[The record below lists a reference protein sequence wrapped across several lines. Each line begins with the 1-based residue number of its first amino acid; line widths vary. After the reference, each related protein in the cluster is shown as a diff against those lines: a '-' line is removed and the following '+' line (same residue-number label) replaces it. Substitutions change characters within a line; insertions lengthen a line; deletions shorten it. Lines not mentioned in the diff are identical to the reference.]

1 METRANYVMIG
12 GFVLGILVAAFLFIY
27 WLAAA
32 ADSGKSINVKVVFPG
47 AVTGLPVGGQVL
59 FNGIKVGDVSALDF
73 DPRDPRIVIATI
85 RVSPNAPLRKDV
97 RATLGFQG
105 LTGVAY
111 VDLKGGTTGTGLL
124 LDALNEGKEP
134 VIYADRSF
142 FDDVLE
148 NGRDVLRKADTTLEA
163 INDVLRENQPVIA
176 STMRNVETFSAAL
189 AQNSDGVKDFMASL
203 GEATVAF
210 SSLSG
215 KLEGLVMQGE
225 RILAA
230 VPDDKVE
237 ELVVNITEFSD
248 SLKAAGPEIRQ
259 IMGDASSA
267 VANVQQFTERMN
279 SSLTQVEA
287 VVNAVKPEEVQRV
300 VAGAASLGDVLSN
313 RSSDIDGLIRSTTST
328 MAHVDQLAQ
337 TIRSREDDIVT
348 LIGDAQRLLT
358 GLIKTVDDTGEVV
371 AAIDPARISSIVDAV
386 DRTVSAIAG
395 QGNAIAETI
404 DSARNAATNVERMSA
419 DLSARTD
426 DVNQIIT
433 DAKTV
438 AANLNTSSQKLD
450 VLMDKVN
457 TMVDGDGEG
466 LITEATKAMTAIRK
480 VAEAFE
486 SRAGGIADGL
496 SRFASQGS
504 ADLAATLGQ
513 VNRTF
518 ITLQRAIENFD
529 RAPNRVI
536 FGGDDV
542 PRFNG
547 GQRR

>member
-32 ADSGKSINVKVVFPG
+32 ADSGKSVNAKVVFPG
-47 AVTGLPVGGQVL
+47 PVTGLPVGGQVL
-59 FNGIKVGDVSALDF
+59 FNGIKVGDVGALDF

-85 RVSPNAPLRKDV
+85 RVSPTAPLRKDV
-97 RATLGFQG
+97 KATLGFQG

-111 VDLKGGTTGTGLL
+111 VDLKGGTTSTGML
-124 LDALNEGKEP
+124 LDRQNGEEP

-148 NGRDVLRKADTTLEA
+148 NGRDVLRKADITLESVNA
-163 INDVLRENQPVIA
+163 VLRENQPAIA
-176 STMRNVETFSAAL
+176 ATIRNVETFSQAL
-189 AQNSDGVKDFMASL
+189 AQNSDGVKDFMASI
-203 GEATVAF
+203 GEATTAF

-215 KLEGLVMQGE
+215 KLEGLVTQGE

-237 ELVVNITEFSD
+237 ELVVNITEFSNA
-248 SLKAAGPEIRQ
+248 LKEAGPEIQQ
-259 IMGDASSA
+259 IMADASSA
-267 VANVQQFTERMN
+267 TANVQQFTERLN
-279 SSLTQVEA
+279 TSLSQVEA

-300 VAGAASLGDVLSN
+300 VAGAASLGDVLSS
-313 RSSDIDGLIRSTTST
+313 RSGDIDQLIRSTSSAMTQ
-328 MAHVDQLAQ
+328 VDEIAQ
-337 TIRSREDDIVT
+337 TIRSREDDLVGLLADART
-348 LIGDAQRLLT
+348 LVT
-358 GLIKTVDDTGEVV
+358 GLIKTVDDTGQVIT
-371 AAIDPARISSIVDAV
+371 AIDPARVSSIVDAV
-386 DRTVSAIAG
+386 DRTVSAISG
-395 QGNAIAETI
+395 QGDAISSIIT
-404 DSARNAATNVERMSA
+404 SARNAASNVERMSV
-419 DLSARTD
+419 DISARTD

-438 AANLNTSSQKLD
+438 AANLNTSSEKLNG
-450 VLMDKVN
+450 LMDKVN
-457 TMVDGDGEG
+457 SMVDGDGEG
-466 LITEATKAMTAIRK
+466 LIVEATKAMTAIRK

-486 SRAGGIADGL
+486 SRAGTIADGL
-496 SRFASQGS
+496 SKFAAQGS
-504 ADLAATLGQ
+504 TDLAATLAQ

-518 ITLQRAIENFD
+518 VSLQRAIENFD

-536 FGGDDV
+536 FGGDDA
-542 PRFNG
+542 PRYNG